1 MVKSVKK
8 RSKISHKSGDYKKT
22 VILDEENNSNS
33 RINKNTMTSRRA
45 KAVAIKDASQSGKIP
60 KIIATGEGTFA
71 DQILQ
76 IAWANNIKVREDAD
90 LIEILS
96 AIDIDSE
103 IPIETFAAVAEI
115 LTYVYR
121 ANANM
126 KLNENIEK
134 EMEKNNEK

>member
-1 MVKSVKK
+1 VDKSVTK
-8 RSKISHKSGDYKKT
+8 RNKITRKSDTYKKSP
-22 VILDEENNSNS
+22 ILDEENILNS
-33 RINKNTMTSRRA
+33 RINKNNMTGKRA
-45 KAVAIKDASQSGKIP
+45 KVVAIKDSSQSGRIP
-60 KIIATGEGTFA
+60 KIVATGEGTFA

-103 IPIETFAAVAEI
+103 IPVETFAAVAEI

-121 ANANM
+121 ANANI
-126 KLNENIEK
+126 KLNANIEK
-134 EMEKNNEK
+134 EMEKK

>member
-1 MVKSVKK
+1 MAK
-8 RSKISHKSGDYKKT
+8 RNKISRKSGVYKKSP
-22 VILDEENNSNS
+22 ILNEENILNSQ
-33 RINKNTMTSRRA
+33 INKNNITRKRA
-45 KAVAIKDASQSGKIP
+45 KAVAIKDSSQSGKIP
-60 KIIATGEGTFA
+60 KIVATGEGTFA

-103 IPIETFAAVAEI
+103 IPVETFAAVAEI

-121 ANANM
+121 ANANI
-126 KLNENIEK
+126 KLNANIEK
-134 EMEKNNEK
+134 EMGKNNGK

>member
-1 MVKSVKK
+1 MA
-8 RSKISHKSGDYKKT
+8 T
-22 VILDEENNSNS
+22 Q
-33 RINKNTMTSRRA
+33 RA
-45 KAVAIKDASQSGKIP
+45 KAVAIKDTSQSGKMP
-60 KIIATGEGTFA
+60 KIIATGAGTFA

-103 IPIETFAAVAEI
+103 IPVETFAAVAEI

-121 ANANM
+121 ANANK
-126 KLNENIEK
+126 KLNENIEN
-134 EMEKNNEK
+134 EMGKK

>member
-1 MVKSVKK
+1 MKK
-8 RSKISHKSGDYKKT
+8 RSKIGRKSGDYKKS

-33 RINKNTMTSRRA
+33 RINKNTMPSRRA
-45 KAVAIKDASQSGKIP
+45 KAVAIKDASKSGRIP

-134 EMEKNNEK
+134 EMERK

>member
-1 MVKSVKK
+1 MFAT
-8 RSKISHKSGDYKKT
+8 YKTKDW
-22 VILDEENNSNS
+22 LNSDNA
-33 RINKNTMTSRRA
+33 NEK
-45 KAVAIKDASQSGKIP
+45 SGKIP

-103 IPIETFAAVAEI
+103 IPVETFAAVAEI

-121 ANANM
+121 ANANI
-126 KLNENIEK
+126 KLNANIEK
-134 EMEKNNEK
+134 EMEKK

>member
-1 MVKSVKK
+1 ML
-8 RSKISHKSGDYKKT
+8 I
-22 VILDEENNSNS
+22 
-33 RINKNTMTSRRA
+33 
-45 KAVAIKDASQSGKIP
+45 
-60 KIIATGEGTFA
+60 
-71 DQILQ
+71 
-76 IAWANNIKVREDAD
+76 

-134 EMEKNNEK
+134 EMERK